1 MNIQDEDDFRQL
13 ARDLATLAVVPNET
27 ISAINA
33 ELSLDRKFVSLKK
46 IISKHITEHAVANAI
61 GRIIAGIDT
70 DSVPSV
76 LEMIQDMVDD
86 KDEPSPLTENEFEL
100 LTKNLRTLVQKSTEG
115 VVARSSKAS
124 ALMNATGNEVTG
136 LAFVCDA
143 RPVYNESRS
152 EIEGYVPLTT
162 MRIYFDRPN
171 DESDAIEFVLTP
183 AELDTV
189 IERANQAKA
198 KLNVMQLTFSRWIAN
213 GTGEDES

>member
-33 ELSLDRKFVSLKK
+33 ELSLDRKFVSLEK